1 MEKQQSKEL
10 KATDKKNQK
19 LLKKSNLNKLKRS
32 ELINLLLEK
41 DEKLNTI
48 NETKINEKLKVKE
61 DMLPDYCKQIK
72 DKFNI
77 SIGQLLTN

>member
-61 DMLPDYCKQIK
+61 DMLSDYCKQLK